1 MPPIGSTF
9 GIVRPYAYGRAF
21 TAYPRV
27 TGAAGNV
34 AVTYKP
40 ATGYIERLVAL
51 SFLFTAVG
59 GATARNPRVSIED
72 AAGAIF
78 GQSVAAFTVAA
89 GSASQLTF
97 GVGLNDAGAN
107 NLGSIVAPLPDV
119 QLAQGFIVV
128 VDVING
134 LAADT
139 VGTVLLTVERF
150 SSSPRDFPPGQGP
163 EVGEREFA
171 REQLA
176 HPTPAP

>member
-9 GIVRPYAYGRAF
+9 GIVRPAQYGRAF
-21 TAYPRV
+21 TAYPSLA
-27 TGAAGNV
+27 GGAGNLTF
-34 AVTYKP
+34 TYKA

-51 SFLFTAVG
+51 SFLLTCVG
-59 GATARNPRVSIED
+59 GATARNGRVSIED
-72 AAGAIF
+72 ASGRIF
-78 GQSVAAFTVAA
+78 GQNVSPFTVAG

-97 GVGLNDAGAN
+97 GVGVEPAGAN
-107 NLGSIVAPLPDV
+107 NLASIVAGLPDV

-128 VDVING
+128 VDVLNG

-139 VGTVLLTVERF
+139 VGTILFTVERF

-163 EVGEREFA
+163 EVGEREWS

-176 HPTPAP
+176 HPTAAV